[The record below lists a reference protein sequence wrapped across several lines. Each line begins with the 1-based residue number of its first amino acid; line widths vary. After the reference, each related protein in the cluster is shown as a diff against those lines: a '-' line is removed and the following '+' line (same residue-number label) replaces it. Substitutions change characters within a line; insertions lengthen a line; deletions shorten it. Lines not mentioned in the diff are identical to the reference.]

1 MKYLVFL
8 HFFSQAL
15 KKESSSRPS
24 AHELDETIREKDEI
38 IEDLRHE
45 GEEKSSG

>member
-1 MKYLVFL
+1 MKHLVFCTL
-8 HFFSQAL
+8 FSQAL

-45 GEEKSSG
+45 GEEKATG